1 MKFSLILVVILLL
14 KFDCA
19 QAEVFRCFNTN
30 GNPIFTDNKI
40 KCSGHEGGKN
50 TANIEKLEVKNHN
63 LHSQFGSVVSEE
75 YYNYAF
81 REYLPIDGYSIPI
94 TVEKKLLD
102 TAPKTLTLAAKKLSS
117 NIEKA
122 CTIFTKAIC
131 VQFNQINYF
140 IFTGNE
146 SRTGG
151 RHGGQWYFPKGNST
165 SEKFDHS
172 IVIRSAY
179 DYLRYSD
186 DAALMTAIHELSHA
200 YYYLHYRRLY
210 KSNINAYQNALEK
223 KLYTNV
229 ENSRGGNIEKAYALT
244 NEREYFAELAK
255 IYWLHN
261 HYFPFKR
268 EDLRSYDPEGYLMIS
283 QAFILQ

>member
-1 MKFSLILVVILLL
+1 MKFSSLLMVGFLVISHYT
-14 KFDCA
+14 
-19 QAEVFRCFNTN
+19 QAEIFRCFNSN

-40 KCSGHEGGKN
+40 KCSGYEVDKN
-50 TANIEKLEVKNHN
+50 TANIEKIEVKNHN

-81 REYLPIDGYSIPI
+81 REYLPIEGYAIPLI
-94 TVEKKLLD
+94 VEKKLHD
-102 TAPKTLTLAAKKLSS
+102 SAPKTLALAATKLS
-117 NIEKA
+117 NTLTKA
-122 CTIFTKAIC
+122 CKIFTKTIC
-131 VQFNQINYF
+131 SQFNQVKYF

-151 RHGGQWYFPKGNST
+151 RHGGQWYFPKGNGT

-200 YYYLHYRRLY
+200 YYYLHYQRLY
-210 KSNINAYQNALEK
+210 KSNMNAYQNALKK

-229 ENSRGGNIEKAYALT
+229 KNKQGRNTEKAYALT

-261 HYFPFKR
+261 YYFPFSR
-268 EDLRSYDPEGYLMIS
+268 EELRAYDPEGYLMIS